1 MVIFRVDSVDFCFFF
16 LVEGSNFVEKS
27 IRSGIIELTKSI
39 KLIESL
45 IRIEAQRL
53 VSKEGRGPS
62 V

>member
-1 MVIFRVDSVDFCFFF
+1 MVIFRVDSVDFCFF

-53 VSKEGRGPS
+53 VSKEGRGLS